1 MGMRSSPQRPLIV
14 STPSPASLCHP
25 ILCLCPFFPALTF
38 LLGALISIV
47 EVVIGVATAGINFV
61 ATIMVVQIVAM
72 VAMLIFQ
79 AVAGRVLR
87 AVAALL
93 VSVADT

>member
-1 MGMRSSPQRPLIV
+1 MPCVRKIPINGDEKQPTKALDWLYAISCVPLPSHPLSLPLFPCPDLSAGSPH
-14 STPSPASLCHP
+14 SLRGDYHGG
-25 ILCLCPFFPALTF
+25 T
-38 LLGALISIV
+38 
-47 EVVIGVATAGINFV
+47 
-61 ATIMVVQIVAM
+61 IVAM